1 MEQID
6 NKDDRDGSGLSEY
19 FGDYRDMAVFILL
32 VVRAE
37 ELELEGLRMT
47 RVVRSKYGEEGLPKL
62 EGWLGGERSVAWW
75 MRECTLG
82 DVY

>member
-1 MEQID
+1 M
-6 NKDDRDGSGLSEY
+6 L
-19 FGDYRDMAVFILL
+19 MLL
-32 VVRAE
+32 AVRAE
-37 ELELEGLRMT
+37 ELEVEGLRMT

-62 EGWLGGERSVAWW
+62 EGWLEGERSVAWW